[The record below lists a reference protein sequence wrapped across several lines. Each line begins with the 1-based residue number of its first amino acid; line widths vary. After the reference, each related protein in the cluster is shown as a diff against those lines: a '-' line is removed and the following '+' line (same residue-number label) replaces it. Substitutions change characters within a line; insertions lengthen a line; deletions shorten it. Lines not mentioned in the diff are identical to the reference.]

1 MKNIYI
7 VLLSLSL
14 LTNCS
19 DGVKEV
25 EGTVRLGHEV
35 RAFTDNKDQKEY
47 WLLDKSGTLEK
58 AYQEAIHSKIMNYQ
72 PVRAKLKVQP
82 RKKSEDGFAAEYD
95 GTYEIKQILTL
106 TPIMKE

>member
-1 MKNIYI
+1 M
-7 VLLSLSL
+7 
-14 LTNCS
+14 
-19 DGVKEV
+19 
-25 EGTVRLGHEV
+25 
-35 RAFTDNKDQKEY
+35 
-47 WLLDKSGTLEK
+47 EK
-58 AYQEAIHSKIMNYQ
+58 VYQEAIHSKTMNYQ

>member
-7 VLLSLSL
+7 LLLSLSL

-47 WLLDKSGTLEK
+47 WLIDKSDLLMK
-58 AYQEAIHSKIMNYQ
+58 AYNEAIKPQIAKYQ
-72 PVRAKLKVQP
+72 PLKARLKVKDLGKLQ
-82 RKKSEDGFAAEYD
+82 EGFGAEYD
-95 GTYEIKQILTL
+95 GTYEVQEIISIHQ
-106 TPIMKE
+106 

>member
-1 MKNIYI
+1 MKKLLII
-7 VLLSLSL
+7 ALSSVLLSS
-14 LTNCS
+14 CS
-19 DGVKEV
+19 DNIKEV

-47 WLLDKSGTLEK
+47 WLLDKSGNLEK

-95 GTYEIKQILTL
+95 GTYEVKQILTL

>member
-1 MKNIYI
+1 MKSTYI
-7 VLLSLSL
+7 LLLSLSL

-25 EGTVRLGHEV
+25 EGTMRLGHEV

-58 AYQEAIHSKIMNYQ
+58 AYQEAIHSRIMNYQ

-95 GTYEIKQILTL
+95 GTYEVKQILTL

>member
-7 VLLSLSL
+7 VLLCLSF
-14 LTNCS
+14 LTSCS
-19 DGVKEV
+19 NEVKEV
-25 EGTVRLGHEV
+25 EGTARLGHEV

-58 AYQEAIHSKIMNYQ
+58 AYQEAIHSRIMNYQ

>member
-7 VLLSLSL
+7 VLLCLSF
-14 LTNCS
+14 LTSCS

-25 EGTVRLGHEV
+25 EGTMRLGHEV

-58 AYQEAIHSKIMNYQ
+58 VYQEAIHSKTMNYQ

>member
-47 WLLDKSGTLEK
+47 WLLDKSGNLEK

-106 TPIMKE
+106 TTIMKE

>member
-47 WLLDKSGTLEK
+47 WLLDKSGNLEK
-58 AYQEAIHSKIMNYQ
+58 AYQEAIHSKIMNYH

>member
-1 MKNIYI
+1 MKKLLII
-7 VLLSLSL
+7 ALSLGILSG
-14 LTNCS
+14 CS

-58 AYQEAIHSKIMNYQ
+58 VYQEAIHSRIMNYQ

-95 GTYEIKQILTL
+95 GTYEVKQILTL

>member
-58 AYQEAIHSKIMNYQ
+58 VYQEAIHSKTMNY
-72 PVRAKLKVQP
+72 
-82 RKKSEDGFAAEYD
+82 
-95 GTYEIKQILTL
+95 
-106 TPIMKE
+106 